1 MLANTYMNID
11 DLGFLRLL
19 QLADSALPIGA
30 TAHSFGLETLA
41 AEGQLTV
48 AQLAV
53 FLQDYLQEVGSFE
66 SFFCR
71 RGHALSSLTDPSLF
85 AAQWLTLNAD
95 LSAYKSAR
103 ESRTASATLGRR
115 LLQLVQSL
123 HDHAFLP
130 LALQSARDAG
140 IETHYSAAFGLV
152 GSLLGIDDNAT
163 TLAYLHQTMMSL
175 ISACQRMLP
184 LGQSRASALLWQLK
198 PTMLTVVQDSE
209 AVAHQDHMPTLFTP
223 LCELGSMRHPDLT
236 TRLFIS

>member
-1 MLANTYMNID
+1 MNID

-48 AQLAV
+48 AQLGV

-85 AAQWLTLNAD
+85 AAEWLTLNAD

-123 HDHAFLP
+123 HDHTSLP
-130 LALQSARDAG
+130 IALQSARDAG
-140 IETHYSAAFGLV
+140 IETHYSTAFGLV
-152 GSLLGIDDNAT
+152 GASLGIDEHAT
-163 TLAYLHQTMMSL
+163 TLAYLHQTTMSL

-198 PTMLTVVQDSE
+198 PTMLAVVQDSE
-209 AVAHQDHMPTLFTP
+209 AYQEEHLPTLFTP

>member
-1 MLANTYMNID
+1 MNID